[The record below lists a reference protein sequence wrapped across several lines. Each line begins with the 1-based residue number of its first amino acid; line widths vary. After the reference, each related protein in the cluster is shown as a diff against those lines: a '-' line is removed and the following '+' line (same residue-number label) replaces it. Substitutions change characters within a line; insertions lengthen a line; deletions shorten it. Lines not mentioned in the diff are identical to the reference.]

1 MKLKTLMLNDNLITD
16 AGADQSAGNAE
27 VIINSGFT
35 GLSLEVDGSSLDA
48 NPTDLTAGEQLTVTN
63 SDNTKLTVHGGGFGD
78 IITSSTGA
86 DVLKGNG
93 GADTIKAGGGA
104 DIVEGGAGADALW
117 GEAGLDSIDGGA
129 GNDTINVSDDTHF
142 KTSGGVETVNGCLLY
157 TSPSP
162 RDRTRSR
169 MPSSA

>member
-1 MKLKTLMLNDNLITD
+1 MEILL
-16 AGADQSAGNAE
+16 Q
-27 VIINSGFT
+27 VYRC
-35 GLSLEVDGSSLDA
+35 
-48 NPTDLTAGEQLTVTN
+48 
-63 SDNTKLTVHGGGFGD
+63 
-78 IITSSTGA
+78 

-142 KTSGGVETVNGCLLY
+142 KTSGGVETVNGGEVLIL
-157 TSPSP
+157 
-162 RDRTRSR
+162 
-169 MPSSA
+169 